1 MFRLQRYF
9 TITSLVA
16 FLLIALLLG
25 YFFRVLAVS
34 DLISASESKNV
45 ALTQTFANFLWP
57 EFAFFVSDA
66 SEMDMTELQNH
77 PRTQE
82 LYDLIQAQMSGLSV
96 VKIKVYDLDG
106 LTVFSTEKAQIGENK
121 LDNAGYLAARGG
133 EVASELTFR
142 NTFSAFEQ
150 TIEDRNVFSSYV
162 PIYGPGGDIEGV
174 FEVYD
179 DVTPLV
185 NRLEQTQRTII
196 LGVAVILFVLYGVLF
211 LIVRRADGIIR
222 QQYADLIR
230 NEEEL
235 RVARDEALAASQ
247 FKSKLLASVSH
258 EMRTPLHAIMGYA
271 EILEQGVYGII
282 TPKQRKA
289 THSILSSSGVLLEF
303 INNLLDRA
311 QLESGK
317 LVFKMKPL
325 APGELVEEIQAQ
337 VSVLAKANGLSLNCS
352 VADDVPDRIM
362 GDRYWLRQLMLN
374 LLSNAIKFTHEGSV
388 SLNLFKEN
396 EQWGFQV
403 TDTGPGIPA
412 EAQSRVFEAFEQGE
426 NEYVGS
432 IKGIGLG
439 LSIVRE
445 VVALLNGTIKLHS
458 VPEQGTTFTI
468 TLPLLPLPVEKE
480 VA

>member
-16 FLLIALLLG
+16 FILIALLLG
-25 YFFRVLAVS
+25 YFFRVLAIS
-34 DLISASESKNV
+34 DLISAGESKNV

-57 EFAFFVSDA
+57 EFASFVSDA
-66 SEMDMTELQNH
+66 SEIDMAELQNH
-77 PRTQE
+77 PQTQE
-82 LYDLIQAQMSGLSV
+82 LYELVQEQLAGLSV
-96 VKIKVYDLDG
+96 VKIKVYDLEG

-121 LDNAGYLAARGG
+121 LNNAGYLAAREGQ
-133 EVASELTFR
+133 VASELTFR
-142 NTFSAFEQ
+142 DTFSAFEQ

-162 PIYGPGGDIEGV
+162 PIYGSGGEIEGV

-185 NRLEQTQRTII
+185 NQLEQTQRNIFI
-196 LGVAVILFVLYGVLF
+196 GVSLILFGLYGVLF
-211 LIVRRADGIIR
+211 LIVHRADGIIR
-222 QQYADLIR
+222 QQYGDLIR
-230 NEEEL
+230 NREEL

-325 APGELVEEIQAQ
+325 APGELVEEIQGQ
-337 VSVLAKANGLSLNCS
+337 VSVLAEANGLSLNCF

-403 TDTGPGIPA
+403 TDTGPGIPT

-426 NEYVGS
+426 NEHVGS

-445 VVALLNGTIKLHS
+445 VVALLNGTITLHS

-468 TLPLLPLPVEKE
+468 TLPLLPLPVEEE
-480 VA
+480 VV